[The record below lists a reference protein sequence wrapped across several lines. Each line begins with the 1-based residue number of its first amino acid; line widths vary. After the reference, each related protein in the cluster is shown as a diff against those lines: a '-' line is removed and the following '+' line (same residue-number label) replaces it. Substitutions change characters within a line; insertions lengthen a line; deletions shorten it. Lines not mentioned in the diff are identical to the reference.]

1 VVCRCIEYAVQPLE
15 SAAISCYHSL
25 RPRLSPTSKPVD
37 VMTESLKTR
46 LLILDDEEDMLR
58 LLKRSLSSDLAC
70 RVDTASDAYQ
80 ALALLDRDHYDLVLA
95 DIRMPA
101 MDGMEFLDRIKQNH
115 NDLTVVM
122 MTAYGTIDLA
132 VQAIKKGAYDF
143 ITKPFEHDKLLHLLG
158 KALERSRLVR
168 ENLLLQQKIKER
180 EGLHELVGSSPKMQ
194 KIFDTI
200 RLISKADVTVLLTGE
215 SGTGK
220 DMAARAMHSLSDRSA
235 RPFVAV
241 NCPNL
246 PENILESE
254 LFGYK
259 KGAFTHAVHD
269 KKGLFLEAQGGT
281 IYLDEIGDISLT
293 LQTKLLRVLQ
303 DKEIRPLGETRS
315 FKVDVRIIAS
325 TNRDLA
331 QKIKESLFREDL
343 FYRLNVLSLQMPPL
357 RERPEDVPLLVGHF
371 LKRFCVEFNKE
382 AKTVS
387 PKLMHGL
394 ITHPWRG
401 NVRELENVI
410 RRAVLLTTGSEIAP
424 EDIDWKEDPSTQ
436 CLITEAVED
445 LPYKEA
451 KALVLE
457 RFNKEYL
464 SALLV
469 RHNSNVTRA
478 ARECGLER
486 QALQQVMRRYGI
498 KSRDFAQTEDQDLKD
513 D

>member
-1 VVCRCIEYAVQPLE
+1 M
-15 SAAISCYHSL
+15 
-25 RPRLSPTSKPVD
+25 D
-37 VMTESLKTR
+37 ESLKAR

-58 LLKRSLSSDLAC
+58 LLKRTLSTDLGC
-70 RVDTASDAYQ
+70 RVDTASDPYQ
-80 ALALLDRDHYDLVLA
+80 ALALLDRDRFDVVLA

-101 MDGMEFLDRIKQNH
+101 MDGMEFLERIRQNYR
-115 NDLTVVM
+115 DLTVVM

-143 ITKPFEHDKLLHLLG
+143 ITKPFEHDKLVHLLE

-168 ENLLLQQKIKER
+168 ENLFLQKKIKER
-180 EGLHELVGSSPKMQ
+180 ERFQEMVGSSPKMQ

-200 RLISKADVTVLLTGE
+200 RTVSKTDVTVLLTGE

-220 DMAARAMHSLSDRSA
+220 DMAARAIHNMSDRSA

-259 KGAFTHAVHD
+259 KGAFTHAVRD
-269 KKGLFLEAQGGT
+269 KKGLFLEAEGGT
-281 IYLDEIGDISLT
+281 ICLDEIGEISPT

-303 DKEIRPLGETRS
+303 DKEIRPLGETRG

-331 QKIKESLFREDL
+331 QKIRENVFREDL
-343 FYRLNVLSLQMPPL
+343 YYRLNVLSIHMPPL
-357 RERPEDVPLLVGHF
+357 RDRPEDIPFLVDHF
-371 LKRFCVEFNKE
+371 LKKFCLEFNKGP
-382 AKTVS
+382 KTIS
-387 PKLMHGL
+387 PRLMHGL
-394 ITHPWRG
+394 IAHPWRG
-401 NVRELENVI
+401 NVRELENVVS
-410 RRAVLLTTGSEIAP
+410 RAVLLSAGHEIAP
-424 EDIDWKEDPSTQ
+424 EDIEWVDDSSAE
-436 CLITEAVED
+436 CLATDAIKD

-451 KALVLE
+451 KAKVLE

-464 SALLV
+464 AALLL

-478 ARECGLER
+478 AKECGLER

-498 KSRDFAQTEDQDLKD
+498 KSKDFAPTEDQDLKGD
-513 D
+513 

>member
-1 VVCRCIEYAVQPLE
+1 MNANPLE
-15 SAAISCYHSL
+15 
-25 RPRLSPTSKPVD
+25 
-37 VMTESLKTR
+37 TR

-58 LLKRSLSSDLAC
+58 LLKRSLSSDLDC
-70 RVDTASDAYQ
+70 MVDTAGDAYQ
-80 ALALLDRDHYDLVLA
+80 ALALLERHGYDVVLA

-101 MDGMEFLDRIKQNH
+101 MDGMEFLERIKKNH
-115 NDLTVVM
+115 PNLTVVM

-143 ITKPFEHDKLLHLLG
+143 ITKPFEHDKLVHLLE

-168 ENLLLQQKIKER
+168 ENLLLQEKIRER
-180 EGLHELVGSSPKMQ
+180 EGFQEIIGTSPKME

-200 RLISKADVTVLLTGE
+200 RVISKTDVTVLLTGE

-220 DMAARAMHSLSDRSA
+220 DMVARAIHRSSDRKNNA
-235 RPFVAV
+235 FVAV

-246 PENILESE
+246 PETILESE

-281 IYLDEIGDISLT
+281 IYLDEIGDISTT

-331 QKIKESLFREDL
+331 QKIHENLFREDL
-343 FYRLNVLSLQMPPL
+343 FYRLNVFSVHMPPL
-357 RERPEDVPLLVGHF
+357 RERSEDIPLLASHY
-371 LKRFCVEFNKE
+371 LKKYCGDFNKE
-382 AKTVS
+382 SKTFS
-387 PKLMHGL
+387 PALMHAFMN
-394 ITHPWRG
+394 HPWRG
-401 NVRELENVI
+401 NVRELENVVS
-410 RRAVLLTTGSEIAP
+410 RAVLLSAQREITP
-424 EDIDWKEDPSTQ
+424 EDLDWTVAPDADS
-436 CLITEAVED
+436 AVSESMKH

-451 KALVLE
+451 KALILE

-464 SALLV
+464 SALLI
-469 RHNSNVTRA
+469 RNNRNVTKA
-478 ARECGLER
+478 AKECGLER
-486 QALQQVMRRYGI
+486 QALQQVMRKYGM
-498 KSRDFAQTEDQDLKD
+498 KSRDYASGDEQDAHSQE
-513 D
+513 